1 MNLTCS
7 PAVPAD
13 AGMIFDLC
21 QALIDEY
28 EDISSID
35 YAAVLAWVRRKIDK
49 NITQYR
55 RILCDGAHAGFYR
68 LCPEGDGWELDDLYV
83 FPEFR
88 NRGIGGAFLD
98 YVAESNPGVLLRL
111 EAEEENEG
119 AVALYKRHGFEVLP
133 YMEMKRL

>member
-21 QALIDEY
+21 RALIDEY

-55 RILCDGAHAGFYR
+55 RILCDGIGAYVDRGEF
-68 LCPEGDGWELDDLYV
+68 PMDLAKKIVSDICYGNAV
-83 FPEFR
+83 SYF
-88 NRGIGGAFLD
+88 GG
-98 YVAESNPGVLLRL
+98 EKLLQHC
-111 EAEEENEG
+111 G
-119 AVALYKRHGFEVLP
+119 K
-133 YMEMKRL
+133 